1 MYCAHFCIAVTIE
14 NKHTAAKK
22 NGGGD
27 FTGSYQWQVDRQ
39 VASKWYNTIGLVHS
53 VLGSLKLSS
62 YSMQASCNDPP
73 AFNSKAK
80 H

>member
-14 NKHTAAKK
+14 NKQTAAKK

-39 VASKWYNTIGLVHS
+39 VASKWYTIGLVHS
-53 VLGSLKLSS
+53 VLGSLKLSRLQHAGI
-62 YSMQASCNDPP
+62 MQWSL
-73 AFNSKAK
+73 SIQR
-80 H
+80 